1 MPCLFLSGCNSED
14 HCKKSTKCQKDGKT
28 NIYYPGSVCWKQP
41 SEIRISSC
49 TTLRRRIMR
58 YFFGLVHV
66 CASGTHRLG
75 RAPFLHQAG
84 AYKPSG
90 WVLRLVQIVTNA

>member
-41 SEIRISSC
+41 SEIRTSSC
-49 TTLRRRIMR
+49 TTLRRRITR
-58 YFFGLVHV
+58 YFLDLYMSVHLVLIDLVVRHSYTRQV
-66 CASGTHRLG
+66 HINHL
-75 RAPFLHQAG
+75 AG
-84 AYKPSG
+84 Y
-90 WVLRLVQIVTNA
+90 

>member
-1 MPCLFLSGCNSED
+1 MKTTVRKARSVRKMGKLIFITPGLFA
-14 HCKKSTKCQKDGKT
+14 
-28 NIYYPGSVCWKQP
+28 GSNRPRFVH
-41 SEIRISSC
+41 
-49 TTLRRRIMR
+49 LAARRFGVGSRGI
-58 YFFGLVHV
+58 FFGLVHV